1 MDWKRMKG
9 LFAIVLGLLLFL
21 LKGEV
26 ISIVLTIIG
35 ILILVSAFFD
45 WKNQRTNTGL
55 VKLVVGIC
63 ILFFGW
69 LFVNLALFLLAAVI
83 IIIGLKKIIQVKEQN
98 PVNLSMQEK
107 VVVYA
112 KPVLTVLA
120 GAILL
125 LNQGGVID
133 WIFMAVGILLIIE
146 GALEFF

>member
-9 LFAIVLGLLLFL
+9 LLAMGVGLLLCL

-26 ISIVLTIIG
+26 ISIVLSIIG
-35 ILILVSAFFD
+35 ILVLVSAFFD
-45 WKNQRTNTGL
+45 WKNQRTNAGI

-63 ILFFGW
+63 ILLFGW

-83 IIIGLKKIIQVKEQN
+83 IIIGLKKIMQVKEQS
-98 PVNLSMQEK
+98 PVNLSTRDK

-133 WIFMAVGILLIIE
+133 WIFMVVGILLIIE

>member
-9 LFAIVLGLLLFL
+9 LFAIILGLLLFL

-35 ILILVSAFFD
+35 ILVLVSAFFD

-69 LFVNLALFLLAAVI
+69 LFVNLTLFLLAAVI

-112 KPVLTVLA
+112 KPVLTVFA

>member
-9 LFAIVLGLLLFL
+9 LLAMGVGLLLCL

-26 ISIVLTIIG
+26 ISIVLSIIG
-35 ILILVSAFFD
+35 ILVLVSAFFD
-45 WKNQRTNTGL
+45 WKNQRTNAGI

-63 ILFFGW
+63 ILLFGW

-83 IIIGLKKIIQVKEQN
+83 IIIGLKKIMQVKEQS
-98 PVNLSMQEK
+98 PVNLSKQDK

-133 WIFMAVGILLIIE
+133 WIFMVVGILLIVE

>member
-9 LFAIVLGLLLFL
+9 LLAMGVGLLLCL

-26 ISIVLTIIG
+26 ISIVLSIIG
-35 ILILVSAFFD
+35 ILVLVSAFFD
-45 WKNQRTNTGL
+45 WKNQRTNTGI

-63 ILFFGW
+63 ILLFGW

-83 IIIGLKKIIQVKEQN
+83 IIIGLKKIMQIKEQS
-98 PVNLSMQEK
+98 PVNLSTQDK

-133 WIFMAVGILLIIE
+133 WIFMVVGILLIIE

>member
-35 ILILVSAFFD
+35 ILVLVSAFFD

-133 WIFMAVGILLIIE
+133 WIFMVVGILLIIE

>member
-9 LFAIVLGLLLFL
+9 LFAIILGLLLFL

-35 ILILVSAFFD
+35 ILVLVSAFFD

-69 LFVNLALFLLAAVI
+69 LFVNLTLFLLAAVI

>member
-35 ILILVSAFFD
+35 ILVLVSAFFD

>member
-35 ILILVSAFFD
+35 ILVLVSAFFD

-69 LFVNLALFLLAAVI
+69 LFVNLTLFLLAAVI

>member
-1 MDWKRMKG
+1 MNWKRMKG
-9 LFAIVLGLLLFL
+9 LLTMGVGLLLCL

-26 ISIVLTIIG
+26 ISIVLSLIG
-35 ILILVSAFFD
+35 IFVLISAFFD
-45 WKNQRTNTGL
+45 WKNQRTNAGI

-63 ILFFGW
+63 ILLFGW

-83 IIIGLKKIIQVKEQN
+83 IIIGLKKIMQVKEQS
-98 PVNLSMQEK
+98 PVNLSTRDK

-133 WIFMAVGILLIIE
+133 WIFMVVGILLIVE

>member
-9 LFAIVLGLLLFL
+9 LLAMGVGLLLCL

-26 ISIVLTIIG
+26 ISIVLSIIG
-35 ILILVSAFFD
+35 ILVLVSAFFD
-45 WKNQRTNTGL
+45 WKNQRTNTGI

-63 ILFFGW
+63 ILLFGW

-83 IIIGLKKIIQVKEQN
+83 IIIGLKKIMQVKEQS
-98 PVNLSMQEK
+98 PVNLSTQDK

-133 WIFMAVGILLIIE
+133 WIFMVVGILLIIE